1 MNHTHF
7 KLTTHEL
14 GLYYNFALYLPR
26 VLEQVSRKSPVL
38 VTLHHTVILISNISL
53 KENKPDGVN
62 LNSNDIDYYAQK
74 EKFYGFWQT
83 EVWACIS

>member
-1 MNHTHF
+1 MNWGYITI
-7 KLTTHEL
+7 
-14 GLYYNFALYLPR
+14 LPFTYQGCQNR
-26 VLEQVSRKSPVL
+26 SVGNHQSWLR
-38 VTLHHTVILISNISL
+38 LHHTVILISNISL

-74 EKFYGFWQT
+74 EKFYGFRQT